1 MNLHLT
7 WDHAY
12 AGRAESGS
20 AFCGEMADK
29 FAAQIKNGELPFLT
43 LKHIPELEKE
53 LAGISDYLSGF
64 KHMLLLGIGGSALGA
79 RALQKAFF
87 PAQDR
92 PGHNG
97 PWLWIMD
104 NVCSDSLKAC
114 MTGLDPRETV
124 VVVISKSG
132 GTIETVSQYLLLQSW
147 LEKEIPSGWQ
157 DHLIMVTDPEKG
169 FLREECRK
177 HGIRYLPVPQKMGGR
192 YSVLSAV
199 GLLPALFMGID
210 WPQIVAGA
218 RETAE
223 EVVSDPHGPV
233 SSRPG
238 GVPGL
243 ALWAADLI
251 RAGYSQLIFFTYIPA
266 WAGFGDWFAQLW
278 AESLGKSGL
287 GSTPIP
293 AVGVTDQHSLQQLFL
308 DGPRDKG
315 CLFLSAGNMNPGPR
329 FPAALPGKWSH
340 LQGRNFGDL
349 LHAEAL
355 GTRMAMVEN
364 DIPLVHIR
372 AESPSP
378 RTAGRLIAALE
389 GMTYLT
395 GLILGINPLDQP
407 AVELGK
413 RLANAELGAQGFSQE
428 QKRLR
433 EFKQGNS
440 KEEVL

>member
-1 MNLHLT
+1 
-7 WDHAY
+7 
-12 AGRAESGS
+12 
-20 AFCGEMADK
+20 
-29 FAAQIKNGELPFLT
+29 
-43 LKHIPELEKE
+43 
-53 LAGISDYLSGF
+53 
-64 KHMLLLGIGGSALGA
+64 
-79 RALQKAFF
+79 
-87 PAQDR
+87 
-92 PGHNG
+92 
-97 PWLWIMD
+97 
-104 NVCSDSLKAC
+104 
-114 MTGLDPRETV
+114 
-124 VVVISKSG
+124 
-132 GTIETVSQYLLLQSW
+132 
-147 LEKEIPSGWQ
+147 
-157 DHLIMVTDPEKG
+157 
-169 FLREECRK
+169 
-177 HGIRYLPVPQKMGGR
+177 
-192 YSVLSAV
+192 
-199 GLLPALFMGID
+199 
-210 WPQIVAGA
+210 
-218 RETAE
+218 
-223 EVVSDPHGPV
+223 
-233 SSRPG
+233 
-238 GVPGL
+238 VPGL

-364 DIPLVHIR
+364 NIPLVHIR

-378 RTAGRLIAALE
+378 RAAGRLIAALE

-413 RLANAELGAQGFSQE
+413 RLANAELGAQGFSRE
-428 QKRLR
+428 KKCLR

>member
-1 MNLHLT
+1 
-7 WDHAY
+7 
-12 AGRAESGS
+12 
-20 AFCGEMADK
+20 MADK
-29 FAAQIKNGELPFLT
+29 FTAQIKNGELPFLT
-43 LKHIPELEKE
+43 LEHIPELEKE

-79 RALQKAFF
+79 RALQKAFS

-177 HGIRYLPVPQKMGGR
+177 HGIRSLPVPQKMGGR

-199 GLLPALFMGID
+199 GLLPALFLGID

-223 EVVSDPHGPV
+223 EIVSDPHGPV
-233 SSRPG
+233 STRPG

-329 FPAALPGKWSH
+329 FPAAFPGKWSH

-364 DIPLVHIR
+364 NIPLVHIR

-378 RTAGRLIAALE
+378 RAAGRLIAALE

-413 RLANAELGAQGFSQE
+413 RLANAELGAQGFSRE
-428 QKRLR
+428 KKCLR